1 MARRNSNGLTDKWQ
15 VFADTYLADPELNAT
30 KAYKAAYPKSSQR
43 TAEVN
48 AAELLRN
55 TEVAKYIEKA
65 QKARSE
71 RTQIDADYVLKRLAD
86 IDSMEVGEILRDD
99 MTVKPLA
106 EWPRVWRQSISSIDI
121 SESVLKGTESAEET
135 LAVLKKLKW
144 PDKTKILEL
153 MGKHVGVSAF
163 SENVKHSGEIE
174 VREIRRTIVETGKTS

>member
-1 MARRNSNGLTDKWQ
+1 MARRNHNGLTDKWQ
-15 VFADTYLADPELNAT
+15 IFADTYLADPELNAT
-30 KAYKAAYPKSSQR
+30 KAYKVAYPNASQR
-43 TAEVN
+43 TCEVKGS
-48 AAELLRN
+48 ELVRKG
-55 TEVAKYIEKA
+55 EVAEYIQKA

-153 MGKHVGVSAF
+153 MGKHVNVQAF
-163 SENVKHSGEIE
+163 REQKEVKVTLKSLIDELIE
-174 VREIRRTIVETGKTS
+174 